1 MKSVSPKIIGQEL
14 MKLGLLLCLF
24 SMGERERE
32 RRNSH
37 LLILGDP
44 GIGKSELLKWMQ

>member
-1 MKSVSPKIIGQEL
+1 

-24 SMGERERE
+24 SMGERTDIDDDGDKCGNE

-44 GIGKSELLKWMQ
+44 GIGKSELLKWM